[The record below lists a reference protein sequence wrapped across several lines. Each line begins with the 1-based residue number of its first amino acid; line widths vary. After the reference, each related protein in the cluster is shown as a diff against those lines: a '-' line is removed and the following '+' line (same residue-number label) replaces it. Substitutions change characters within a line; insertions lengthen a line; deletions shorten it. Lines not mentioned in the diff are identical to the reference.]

1 MQRKWKHAT
10 LSATAI
16 LLLTACGTAEE
27 ADQPEED
34 TQMVQEEEANQN
46 GDAVEEAET
55 EDGQPSGEE
64 ESPEDADSAEEP
76 AEDEESAEESAAGE
90 QAEQRGP
97 ERELTY
103 QSGGEQQTAQ
113 AKLTES
119 DVMDFS
125 LYVLDGYQLTSEEP
139 NKDVLYWNE
148 DEQVFMRIE
157 TFGTDADYAMLTEQ
171 MIGSLEFDGGEAEDV
186 SAEYNLAEADGIEEL
201 VLRQLENGEGLTTGA
216 VFKKDGMTVRLTVF
230 DKPEADQTDALLSMG
245 ATIGQK

>member
-16 LLLTACGTAEE
+16 LLLAACGTAEE

-46 GDAVEEAET
+46 GDAVEETET
-55 EDGQPSGEE
+55 EDGQPAEE
-64 ESPEDADSAEEP
+64 ESPEEADSAEKP
-76 AEDEESAEESAAGE
+76 AEDEESAEESSPGE

-103 QSGGEQQTAQ
+103 QSGGEQQTSQ

-171 MIGSLEFDGGEAEDV
+171 MIGSLEFDGGEAKDV
-186 SAEYNLAEADGIEEL
+186 SDEYNLAEADGIEEL